1 MSPRAAPLM
10 KWMLAMLASLALAA
24 CARSHPG
31 IQPEELRITA
41 RWCEDVARGIPR
53 RPGELELVEASA
65 QQWQLAQWLAG
76 DDISGRFVPPHLLR
90 ERAARWPSLA
100 AGLRSGVLLRD
111 QERGL
116 VGPAPTL
123 SPADFTLAAAL
134 ADAENHDRR
143 TLDVLILSRVEASS
157 GAESWYAEAVL
168 AARRE
173 ADAAAG
179 GQIGSV
185 PRSDR

>member
-1 MSPRAAPLM
+1 MSPTAGRRIR
-10 KWMLAMLASLALAA
+10 LALALVA
-24 CARSHPG
+24 SLVLAGCARTHSG
-31 IQPEELRITA
+31 IQPEELLITA

-65 QQWQLAQWLAG
+65 QQRQLAQWLAG

-90 ERAARWPSLA
+90 ERAARWPSVA

-123 SPADFTLAAAL
+123 APGDFTLAAAL

-143 TLDVLILSRVEASS
+143 TLDALILSRVEVSR
-157 GAESWYAEAVL
+157 GAERWYADAVL

-179 GQIGSV
+179 GQVGSM
-185 PRSDR
+185 PRSNR

>member
-1 MSPRAAPLM
+1 MR
-10 KWMLAMLASLALAA
+10 WMLALLASIALAG
-24 CARSHPG
+24 CARTHPG
-31 IQPEELRITA
+31 IQPEELQITA

-53 RPGELELVEASA
+53 RSGELELVAASA
-65 QQWQLAQWLAG
+65 QQQILAQWLAG
-76 DDISGRFVPPHLLR
+76 DDVSGRMVPPHFVR
-90 ERAARWPSLA
+90 ERAARWPSVA

-123 SPADFTLAAAL
+123 SPSDFILAAAL

-143 TLDVLILSRVEASS
+143 TFDVLILSRVEASS
-157 GAESWYAEAVL
+157 AAERWYADAVL

-179 GQIGSV
+179 GQVGSTQ
-185 PRSDR
+185 RSAR

>member
-1 MSPRAAPLM
+1 MRWVLVFV
-10 KWMLAMLASLALAA
+10 ASLALAG

-53 RPGELELVEASA
+53 RPGELELVEASV
-65 QQWQLAQWLAG
+65 QQRQLAQWLAG
-76 DDISGRFVPPHLLR
+76 DDISGRFVPPHRLR
-90 ERAARWPSLA
+90 ERAARWLSVA

-123 SPADFTLAAAL
+123 SPGDFTLAAAL

-143 TLDVLILSRVEASS
+143 TLDALILSRVTASR
-157 GAESWYAEAVL
+157 GAERWYADAVL

-179 GQIGSV
+179 GQVGTVQRSV
-185 PRSDR
+185 P

>member
-1 MSPRAAPLM
+1 MR
-10 KWMLAMLASLALAA
+10 WMLVLLAGLALAA
-24 CARSHPG
+24 CARNYSG

-53 RPGELELVEASA
+53 RPGELELAEASF
-65 QQWQLAQWLAG
+65 QQRQLAQWLAG
-76 DDISGRFVPPHLLR
+76 DDISGRFVPPPLLR
-90 ERAARWPSLA
+90 ERAARWPLIA

-111 QERGL
+111 QQRGL

-123 SPADFTLAAAL
+123 AAGDFTLAASL

-143 TLDVLILSRVEASS
+143 TLDALILSQVEASR
-157 GAESWYAEAVL
+157 GAERWYADAVL

-179 GQIGSV
+179 GQVGNA
-185 PRSDR
+185 R